1 MNTVELDTYELSFL
15 QILVSNRIGDLDRH
29 IATHEYNRTYRRAE
43 YAAQVK
49 QDDERYRADLQR
61 LLTKLDSANSI

>member
-43 YAAQVK
+43 YAAKVK

-61 LLTKLDSANSI
+61 LLTKLDSANPI

>member
-61 LLTKLDSANSI
+61 LLTKLDSANPI

>member
-1 MNTVELDTYELSFL
+1 MNTVELDTYELRFL
-15 QILVSNRIGDLDRH
+15 QTLVSNRIRVLDRH
-29 IATHEYNRTYRRAE
+29 IASHDYNRTYRRAE

-61 LLTKLDSANSI
+61 LLTKLDSANPI